1 MKSILAYAD
10 GLILFLTRSKGRDF
24 PAVNRERHGEGRKVR
39 ERGLVL
45 EVDGVEEQRMCEKEK
60 DSPHSPAD
68 ILIFSPVRPILDF

>member
-1 MKSILAYAD
+1 MAR
-10 GLILFLTRSKGRDF
+10 GG
-24 PAVNRERHGEGRKVR
+24 KVR

-45 EVDGVEEQRMCEKEK
+45 EVDGVGEQRMCEKEK